1 MFHIVP
7 SASPSAISATAINP
21 STLSLSWNPLASSN
35 ANGIVREYI
44 VDVFVQDLSE
54 HYHYSTVNTS
64 LILTELHPYYTY
76 TVYVAAVTI
85 GRGPFSAGHT
95 IRMPQNGTHFKFI
108 YYKLIIT
115 N

>member
-21 STLSLSWNPLASSN
+21 STLSLSWNPLASSS

-54 HYHYSTVNTS
+54 HYHYSTVNAS